1 MNENQIPET
10 EFTEE
15 CFSEETTQIDEICGE
30 TDVNALPPDDFSTGT
45 EDLLPPKMSEDPP
58 EPQKES
64 WQKTL
69 FRDAKDVLYIL
80 AIFMLVYIVCFRT
93 VVVVGGSMN
102 NTLINGD
109 RLLLVSNLLYG
120 EPKQGDV
127 IVASKDSFRDGECFI
142 KRVIA
147 VEGQTV
153 DINFHTG
160 TVYVDGVAL
169 DEPYLH
175 TPTIDA
181 EGVAFPVTVPEGCIF
196 VMGDNRG
203 DSLDSRSP
211 SIGFVDKRE
220 VLGRAI
226 FLMIPGDPDGSNA
239 PEQRDFSRVGVIG

>member
-15 CFSEETTQIDEICGE
+15 YAPEETTQTEEAICKEYAVEEPVADMEIDPILQEE
-30 TDVNALPPDDFSTGT
+30 SNA
-45 EDLLPPKMSEDPP
+45 P
-58 EPQKES
+58 EKES

-102 NTLINGD
+102 NTLIDGD
-109 RLLLVSNLLYG
+109 RLLLVSNLLYR

-127 IVASKDSFRDGECFI
+127 IVASKDAFRDGECFI

-153 DINFHTG
+153 DIDFNTG
-160 TVYVDGVAL
+160 TVYVNGVAL

-181 EGVAFPVTVPEGCIF
+181 EGVKFPVTVPEGCVF

-203 DSLDSRSP
+203 NSQDSRSP
-211 SIGFVDKRE
+211 SIGFVDERE
-220 VLGRAI
+220 ILGRAV
-226 FLMIPGDPDGSNA
+226 FLMIPGDPDGPNN
-239 PEQRDFSRVGVIG
+239 PESRDFSRVGVIG

>member
-15 CFSEETTQIDEICGE
+15 YTLEETMHTEEILCRECAAEESTAAMEMDQILQAESDTTQK
-30 TDVNALPPDDFSTGT
+30 V
-45 EDLLPPKMSEDPP
+45 
-58 EPQKES
+58 S

-102 NTLINGD
+102 NTLIDGD

-127 IVASKDSFRDGECFI
+127 IVASKDAFRDGECFI

-147 VEGQTV
+147 IEGQTV
-153 DINFHTG
+153 DINFNTG

-175 TPTIDA
+175 TPTIDE
-181 EGVAFPVTVPEGCIF
+181 EGVKFPVTVPEGCVF

-203 DSLDSRSP
+203 NSQDSRSP
-211 SIGFVDKRE
+211 SIGFVDERE
-220 VLGRAI
+220 ILGRAI
-226 FLMIPGDPDGSNA
+226 FLLIPGDPDGPNNS
-239 PEQRDFSRVGVIG
+239 ESRDFSRVGVIG